1 MEAVDEETDACE
13 RMIVEG
19 AADEEAAT
27 ADDAAADDEAAP
39 LTGTAV
45 VFDGSAELLAE
56 EAEEARVIVEAAVE
70 ETLAA

>member
-1 MEAVDEETDACE
+1 MVAVDEETDACE

-27 ADDAAADDEAAP
+27 DEAAADDEAAP
-39 LTGTAV
+39 LTGTEV

>member
-27 ADDAAADDEAAP
+27 ADEAAADDEAAP

-45 VFDGSAELLAE
+45 VFDGSA
-56 EAEEARVIVEAAVE
+56 AAHH
-70 ETLAA
+70 L